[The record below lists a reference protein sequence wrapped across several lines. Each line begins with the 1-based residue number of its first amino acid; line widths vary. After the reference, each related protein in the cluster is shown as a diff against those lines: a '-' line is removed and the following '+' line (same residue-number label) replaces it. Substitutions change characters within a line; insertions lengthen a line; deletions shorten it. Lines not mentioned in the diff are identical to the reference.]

1 MIRSE
6 GRKKP
11 KLHYLYLS
19 FYKMSSPGSSQI
31 IFEYT
36 KQNDESTR
44 NKIEAETSVGHWT
57 HLLSDRDCGISS
69 LIADRTYQPQPCW
82 DLFCLVSSIRYQTFE
97 YLYLK
102 KNCLQSHST
111 CIMFSLT
118 TQLSDCYLL
127 LDPHWQCFC
136 ITVYS

>member
-36 KQNDESTR
+36 KQNDESTM
-44 NKIEAETSVGHWT
+44 NKIETETSVGHWT
-57 HLLSDRDCGISS
+57 QLLSDKDCGISS
-69 LIADRTYQPQPCW
+69 LITDRTYQPQSCL
-82 DLFCLVSSIRYQTFE
+82 DLFQHFV
-97 YLYLK
+97 
-102 KNCLQSHST
+102 
-111 CIMFSLT
+111 
-118 TQLSDCYLL
+118 
-127 LDPHWQCFC
+127 
-136 ITVYS
+136 